1 MGETA
6 KKIIQ
11 DALSSPKR
19 VETAEGRVEEHS
31 LKDIL
36 AAVKELEQAEAAE
49 CTQKAPWGM
58 SLARTVPTGDFG

>member
-1 MGETA
+1 MSETA
-6 KKIIQ
+6 KNIIQ

-31 LKDIL
+31 LKDVL
-36 AAVKELEQAEAAE
+36 AAAKELERVEAESF
-49 CTQKAPWGM
+49 TQKAPWGM